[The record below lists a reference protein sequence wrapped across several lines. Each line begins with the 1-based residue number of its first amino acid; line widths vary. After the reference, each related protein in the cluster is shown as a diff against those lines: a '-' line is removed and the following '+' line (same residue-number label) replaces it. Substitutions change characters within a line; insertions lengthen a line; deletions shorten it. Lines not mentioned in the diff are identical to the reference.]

1 MPAPETEASSA
12 AAGPFIL
19 AGILCGLGDAGL
31 TTLLYAITG
40 DVFSDCQSA
49 AYAALSG
56 LRTMGSALGYFLEV
70 RLGGESIVYMLLLM
84 LANMGFG
91 MGSVWHLLRG
101 GVPSG
106 PAKLRGALGG
116 GAGPGSGGGGGRGRG
131 AVGAVPSEQDGLLSG
146 QPFSNGSLEL
156 TPDAKISKRKTTLDD
171 F

>member
-1 MPAPETEASSA
+1 
-12 AAGPFIL
+12 
-19 AGILCGLGDAGL
+19 
-31 TTLLYAITG
+31 
-40 DVFSDCQSA
+40 
-49 AYAALSG
+49 
-56 LRTMGSALGYFLEV
+56 MGSALGYFLEV